1 MDPRNCQSQEHHL
14 ASVDLSCFPSSE
26 GWASFLKRRVFGN
39 LLLDSDVFMVI
50 STNCR
55 KCGVE
60 TDSEC
65 TVSLNTNILLHY
77 LFLKT
82 FYQFVLLSGQ
92 FGIMMNRTT
101 WASSFL
107 TSLGLLN
114 PKGSQGRVQLAGK
127 GLTFQSQ

>member
-1 MDPRNCQSQEHHL
+1 M
-14 ASVDLSCFPSSE
+14 
-26 GWASFLKRRVFGN
+26 
-39 LLLDSDVFMVI
+39 LLDSDVFMVI